1 MSIKGSKVADFSLV
15 SKKNLSQKMAHWI
28 GVHGWVKVAKR
39 RKNISTFDVRQREL
53 QTQNE

>member
-1 MSIKGSKVADFSLV
+1 
-15 SKKNLSQKMAHWI
+15 MAHWI
-28 GVHGWVKVAKR
+28 GVHGWVKAAKR